1 MKIGFFKLTIIYSF
15 LLTLF
20 FNFHLH
26 DYFEKVYSAQ
36 YSNEFQE
43 YYFLFA
49 GYFLIFASFASLF
62 FLTGQRYLL
71 KPLIILVIL
80 FSAVYY
86 YFLNNLGVIID
97 EGIIQS
103 TIDSFKEKNWGEI
116 NDVLTFKYFLFLFL
130 LVYIYV
136 YDSC

>member
-1 MKIGFFKLTIIYSF
+1 MKISYFKTILIFSLYLTF
-15 LLTLF
+15 F

-26 DYFEKVYSAQ
+26 DYFEKGYSSQ
-36 YSNEFQE
+36 YSSEFQE

-49 GYFLIFASFASLF
+49 GYFLIFTSFASLF
-62 FLTGQRYLL
+62 FLAGQRYLL

-80 FSAVYY
+80 FSAVDY

-103 TIDSFKEKNWGEI
+103 TIDSFKEKIGER
-116 NDVLTFKYFLFLFL
+116 
-130 LVYIYV
+130 
-136 YDSC
+136 